1 MQSDPHSLADGCQLT
16 DPDSVP
22 FAVRAERFTYR
33 YPSLES
39 TDPAGPALED
49 LSFVIPAGQLVG
61 LVGAS
66 GSGLTTLCRA
76 LAGIVPHET
85 GGVVRGWLEVAGSE
99 TTSVSP
105 AELAERVGIVFED
118 PEANLIGLSVAEEV
132 AFALE
137 LRGDPPEE
145 VARRVDWALAVV
157 GLAALR
163 DRPVNQLSGG
173 QKQRLA
179 IAVALARQPALLV
192 LDQPAA
198 QLDPLGKQEIQ
209 RALAELA
216 AQPEYR
222 LTIVLAERD
231 ADFLL
236 PLVERLLGL
245 ASGRLALDAPA
256 NVAFAD
262 PDRLGEFGID
272 PPQLALLAVALAPV
286 LGSTPLPVFRTVED
300 ARTFLA
306 RVVPA
311 SSPHHELLTQATRD
325 ATRLTA
331 RSAAEPSRAALDASA
346 EPVLQ
351 LERVSFRYTD
361 GPLVLQDIDLTVAPG
376 EIVALVGPNGSG
388 KTTLAR
394 HVIGALRPERG
405 RVLVAGQ
412 ETRTLSIGEL
422 ARFVGYVAQNPD
434 HQLVRTTPRDEV
446 AFTLRTLGS
455 APEAVAARTA
465 AVLEQCGLALVADRP
480 HWILSRSQRQ
490 LAALAAAL
498 ARQPRLLVLD
508 EPTSALDRAG
518 RDRLARLLAERAANG
533 QSTLVVSHD
542 LRFVARCAHRVVLL
556 SGGRVW
562 ASGTPRAVLGDA
574 ELLARAGLVPLP
586 VTALA
591 HVLGLPPALEPA
603 ELVAAL
609 EHAGNHAPART
620 AQGSVETPAV
630 GTEGPM
636 TEANP
641 ARATGASPFL
651 TRIDPRVKLALALG
665 LALPVLLW
673 QSPLL
678 LLAMTGFLHLVLWR
692 AGGFDRARSLAVWR
706 ALAPLLVL
714 VLLLRPLFD
723 RSGAPILLEVGP
735 LVITLPGLLGA
746 VGAALRVVALALLAL
761 AWFATTNERAFV
773 QSLVRLGLPLS
784 VGLALAIGLRFIP
797 VFAQTFWTA
806 AEALQT
812 RGWIIPERGM
822 ARLRALLPVL
832 SVALAATLRQAQQL
846 SWALAAR
853 GVGRRGNRPHFADL
867 RMRALDW
874 SVLVT
879 GAALAAALLVAALAG
894 VGRSPLWPLA

>member
-1 MQSDPHSLADGCQLT
+1 MQSDPHSPAGERAPNAC
-16 DPDSVP
+16 DSVQ

-39 TDPAGPALED
+39 ADPAEPALEN

-85 GGVVRGWLEVAGSE
+85 GGVVRGWLEVAGNE

-105 AELAERVGIVFED
+105 ADLAERVGIVFED

-145 VARRVDWALAVV
+145 VARRVDWALTVV

-163 DRPVNQLSGG
+163 DRPVSHLSGG

-192 LDQPAA
+192 LDQPVA

-209 RALAELA
+209 RTLAELA
-216 AQPEYR
+216 TQLERA

-231 ADFLL
+231 GDFLL
-236 PLVERLLGL
+236 PLVDRLLGL
-245 ASGRLALDAPA
+245 AGGRLVLDAPA
-256 NVAFAD
+256 SVAFAD
-262 PDRLGEFGID
+262 PDRLGELGID
-272 PPQLALLAVALAPV
+272 PPQLALLAAALSPV

-300 ARTFLA
+300 ARVFLA
-306 RVVPA
+306 RAVPA
-311 SSPHHELLTQATRD
+311 ISPHHALLVPAPPA
-325 ATRLTA
+325 ATRLPA
-331 RSAAEPSRAALDASA
+331 RSAAEPGRTPPDAST
-346 EPVLQ
+346 EPVLR
-351 LERVSFRYTD
+351 LEQVSFRYAD

-394 HVIGALRPERG
+394 LIIGALRPERG
-405 RVLVAGQ
+405 RVLVAGK
-412 ETRTLSIGEL
+412 ETRTRSIGEL

-446 AFTLRTLGS
+446 AFALRTLGS
-455 APEAVAARTA
+455 APAEVAARTA

-490 LAALAAAL
+490 LVVLAAAL

-508 EPTSALDRAG
+508 EPTSALDRTG

-562 ASGTPRAVLGDA
+562 ASGTPRAVLGHV
-574 ELLARAGLVPLP
+574 ELLTRAGLVPLP

-591 HVLGLPPALEPA
+591 HALGLPPALEPA

-609 EHAGNHAPART
+609 EHAGNHAPVRT
-620 AQGSVETPAV
+620 APESVETPAV
-630 GTEGPM
+630 EPEGPLP
-636 TEANP
+636 EASP
-641 ARATGASPFL
+641 ARAAGVPPFL
-651 TRIDPRVKLALALG
+651 ARIDPRVKLGLALA

-673 QSPLL
+673 QSPLP

-714 VLLLRPLFD
+714 VLVLRPLFD
-723 RSGAPILLEVGP
+723 RSGTPVLLEAGP
-735 LVITLPGLLGA
+735 VVITLPGLLGA

-784 VGLALAIGLRFIP
+784 VGLALAIGLRFIS

-846 SWALAAR
+846 GWALAAR

-874 SVLVT
+874 SVLVA

-894 VGRSPLWPLA
+894 VGRSPLWPLG